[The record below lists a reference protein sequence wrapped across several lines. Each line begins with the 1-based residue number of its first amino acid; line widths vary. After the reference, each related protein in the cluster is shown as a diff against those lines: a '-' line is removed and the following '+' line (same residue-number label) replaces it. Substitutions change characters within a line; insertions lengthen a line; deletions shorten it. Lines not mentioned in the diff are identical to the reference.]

1 MGIYLQVVMV
11 EVEEVQL
18 MRVVG
23 EEEEE
28 GDQGVEAMLMKLSM
42 GKKEVEEEVRVVMK
56 EEHLQMK

>member
-1 MGIYLQVVMV
+1 M
-11 EVEEVQL
+11 EEEEAQL
-18 MRVVG
+18 IRVV

>member
-23 EEEEE
+23 EEEE

>member
-1 MGIYLQVVMV
+1 M
-11 EVEEVQL
+11 EEEEAQL

>member
-1 MGIYLQVVMV
+1 M
-11 EVEEVQL
+11 EEVQL

-23 EEEEE
+23 EEEE

-42 GKKEVEEEVRVVMK
+42 GKEEVEEEVRVVMK